1 MPDGMDRVA
10 EAVRAMVNAVEPWIA
25 RRHIFAKI
33 RSGSAIR
40 MPPVNASY
48 HNEGNTSMNTT
59 KKMYVEA
66 MRADTNYP
74 VYRRMIGIIAI
85 IMKIVAV
92 LAALMGTVS
101 GFIQMGTSFLYGLF
115 AILVAL
121 VAAALVYFLAQFY
134 EEAAHI
140 IADIADSVTEANSR
154 ASV

>member
-1 MPDGMDRVA
+1 
-10 EAVRAMVNAVEPWIA
+10 
-25 RRHIFAKI
+25 
-33 RSGSAIR
+33 
-40 MPPVNASY
+40 
-48 HNEGNTSMNTT
+48 MNTT